1 MRVNLK
7 ENLAAI
13 GAYLGVVVIVFV
25 FLGVFVS
32 LCWLERQENA
42 QGCREGGPLEQGVE
56 SFHNSH

>member
-42 QGCREGGPLEQGVE
+42 RVAGRAAPGAGRGVF
-56 SFHNSH
+56 S